1 MSRVWYDNT
10 IIPSRYIVNP
20 INAKI
25 EPSVSN
31 VANDA
36 FGRLRISEPF
46 TLFDSSHRYADNG
59 LWATEVVSI
68 QMKVLLI

>member
-1 MSRVWYDNT
+1 MARVWYNNT

-36 FGRLRISEPF
+36 FGRLRVSEPC
-46 TLFDSSHRYADNG
+46 
-59 LWATEVVSI
+59 
-68 QMKVLLI
+68 LIGKKLQDK

>member
-1 MSRVWYDNT
+1 MSRVWYNNT

-25 EPSVSN
+25 KPSVSN

-36 FGRLRISEPF
+36 TGADVYAS
-46 TLFDSSHRYADNG
+46 FD
-59 LWATEVVSI
+59 WEEVTR
-68 QMKVLLI
+68 